1 MNGWMDGWMDGNNLL
16 ISVED
21 KMAAGVFGTLEIMC
35 KTAPL
40 WLISKSAICQLHLRD
55 CYDYCDKYMTT
66 A

>member
-1 MNGWMDGWMDGNNLL
+1 METTYSSRWKIKWQLEYL
-16 ISVED
+16 
-21 KMAAGVFGTLEIMC
+21 GTLEIMC